1 MTFSNLLMGSLR
13 TVNAATPEKR
23 AAILPVRDVGSFR
36 EAVAGLQRV
45 MQRPEFAQ
53 AAQAVDEDAGKGLE
67 IDPHTFAP
75 PSMEMS

>member
-36 EAVAGLQRV
+36 EAVAGLRRV

-53 AAQAVDEDAGKGLE
+53 AAQAVNDAGKVLE

>member
-36 EAVAGLQRV
+36 EAVAGLRRV
-45 MQRPEFAQ
+45 MQRPSLRRPRRRLTTLGRCLKSTRTRLLLQ
-53 AAQAVDEDAGKGLE
+53 VWR
-67 IDPHTFAP
+67 
-75 PSMEMS
+75 